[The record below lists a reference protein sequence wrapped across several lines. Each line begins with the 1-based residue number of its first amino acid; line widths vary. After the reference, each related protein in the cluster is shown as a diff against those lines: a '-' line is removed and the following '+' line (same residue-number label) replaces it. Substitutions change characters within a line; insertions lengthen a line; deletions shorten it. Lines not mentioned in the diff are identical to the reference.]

1 MQDMNQFGDIMSIRS
16 ESNMNE
22 ILKNFSSDYVLSI
35 MCQEIDN
42 FKNLPMDISR
52 TINNIVPAIE
62 QEFLR
67 LSEDYPYD
75 KENLQQTR
83 IEIYNNIIL
92 TIANQYKLNIVLP
105 EDGDLFNIT
114 NALYQFFVSDLNNT
128 IVSFFTSFIINN
140 IDSLHDAINI
150 PKKKDNKPTASYSYK
165 NPNTMDVL
173 SNMSGVMSY
182 VSEMDIT
189 IHQFVQ
195 SNPTIYNIIKD
206 YIDESDS
213 FMREFVCPK
222 LLDYQFS
229 PILIASIKQNVH
241 NSQLAFQPTIE
252 SYL

>member
-1 MQDMNQFGDIMSIRS
+1 MQDMNQYGDIMTVRS
-16 ESNMNE
+16 DSSMNE
-22 ILKNFSSDYVLSI
+22 IMKNFSSDYVISI
-35 MCQEIDN
+35 MYREIDN

-52 TINNIVPAIE
+52 PINNIVPVIE
-62 QEFLR
+62 QEFHR
-67 LSEDYPYD
+67 LSEMYPYD
-75 KENLQQTR
+75 KENLTTTR
-83 IEIYNNIIL
+83 SEIYYNIIQ
-92 TIANQYKLNIVLP
+92 TIGNQYKLIISFP
-105 EDGDLFNIT
+105 EEYDLYKIAL
-114 NALYQFFVSDLNNT
+114 ALYQFFICDLNNN
-128 IVSFFTSFIINN
+128 IINFLTSFINNN
-140 IDSLHDAINI
+140 IDSLFQMLGG
-150 PKKKDNKPTASYSYK
+150 KKKDNKQPTTYTYK